1 MTMRSDKIMLWAATA
16 AFLAAACGPPQ
27 KGPKHG
33 GDDDDVVDTGDHHNT
48 DQADKMIKCPDG
60 VMRVK
65 CPEEIKRGPID
76 DTTRKDFDAAVA
88 FYTDK
93 IKGGWTD
100 DVCSA
105 VAEKWADVAGSH
117 DKMVE
122 ARFNAGSAWHKCGK
136 LDRAEAEYKKVMAM
150 HPTHAPT
157 ISNLGEIEFERGN
170 VGKAEQ
176 MWNQAI
182 GLDSKLT
189 AARNNVAWLLLVK
202 LRATTDR
209 SAWNRIEKEARD
221 QLSNVLAVDQENVP
235 AYVLYGLVYMEGSER
250 NSNRLDLAKLLLD
263 EAAKRNDKYA
273 PLHNARG
280 LWYMR
285 KKSPGPALEKFMQA
299 VTLDPDFLEARMNVG
314 NITLGFRKYDVAAEQ
329 FSYILGKRPK
339 DYDAHIGMG
348 IAQRGLGKLDDAEK
362 EYNTAKD
369 LDGKR
374 SEAFFNL
381 GVLYQGFRANKAGDL
396 KASQEMY
403 RKAKSYFQDAIS
415 RGTLDA
421 DDKGDATD
429 LIGDCDNV
437 IKQLDAA
444 IKAAANP
451 NPQ

>member
-1 MTMRSDKIMLWAATA
+1 MGSNRIILWAALA
-16 AFLAAACGPPQ
+16 AFLGAAACGGN
-27 KGPKHG
+27 KPKVKH
-33 GDDDDVVDTGDHHNT
+33 GDDDDHVGNMNGEHGNT
-48 DQADKMIKCPDG
+48 DQAEKMVKCADG

-65 CPEEIKRGPID
+65 CPEAIKRAKLD
-76 DTTRKDFDAAVA
+76 DSTKKDFADALA

-93 IKGGWTD
+93 TKAGWTD

-105 VAEKWADVAGSH
+105 VADRWADVAGSH

-122 ARFNAGSAWHKCGK
+122 ARFNAGMAWHKCGK
-136 LDRAEAEYKKVMAM
+136 LDRAEAEYKKVLAM
-150 HPTHAPT
+150 LSTHAPT

-170 VGKAEQ
+170 VKKAEE

-182 GLDSKLT
+182 GLDSKLI
-189 AARNNVAWLLLVK
+189 AARNNLAWLLLTQ
-202 LRATTDR
+202 LRQTNDR
-209 SAWNRIEKEARD
+209 STWGRLEKEARD

-250 NSNRLDLAKLLLD
+250 NSNRLDLAKLLMD
-263 EAAKRNDKYA
+263 EAGKRNDKYA
-273 PLHNARG
+273 PLYNARG

-329 FSYILGKRPK
+329 FGYVLKKQSK

-369 LDGKR
+369 IDPKR
-374 SEAFFNL
+374 SEAYFNL

-396 KASQEMY
+396 KASQDMY
-403 RKAKSYFQDAIS
+403 RKAKSYFQDAIA
-415 RGTLDA
+415 RGTLDP

-429 LIGDCDNV
+429 LIGDCDKV
-437 IKQLDAA
+437 IKQLDDA
-444 IKAAANP
+444 IRAQNQP
-451 NPQ
+451 NPK